1 MMNII
6 YIHSHDTGR
15 YVQPY
20 GHAIPTPNIQ
30 KLAEEG
36 VLFRQA
42 FCANPTCSPSRAC
55 LLSGQWAHTAGMGG
69 LVNRGWSLPTPKKLV
84 MHTLAEAGYETVLA
98 GFQHVVKD
106 VNEAGY
112 SRNLARDTKLSGG
125 AEERAAAFIAET
137 SQSGNRPFFLD
148 VGFSETHRARSV
160 KPGGFAPQP
169 NGEAKTDPRYVKP
182 PAPFSD
188 TPETRQDMADYIDAA
203 RTLDQKMGV
212 VFSALEKYQLADK
225 TLVICTTDHGLAF
238 PEMKSRLTDHGIGI
252 MLIMRGPAGFSG
264 GQVIDELVS
273 QIDLF
278 PTVCDLL
285 SIDHPD
291 WLQGHSI
298 LPLVQ
303 GNADAVRSEVFAEVN
318 YHCCYEPQRAIRT
331 KRWKYIRRYDQAQ
344 HWAMPNCD
352 DSISKTFFLDHG
364 WQAHE
369 PESERLY
376 DLVFDPYERHNLIA
390 SGQAD
395 EKVLESMRQRLEHWR
410 SETSDPILEHPVM
423 PAPKMAVL
431 NKYDALSPNDK
442 EYPVSQFIE
451 EMTQRGA

>member
-1 MMNII
+1 MNII

-20 GHAIPTPNIQ
+20 GHSIPTPNIQ

-69 LVNRGWSLPTPKKLV
+69 LVNRGWSLPTPKNLI

-106 VNEAGY
+106 VKEAGY
-112 SRNLARDTKLSGG
+112 SRNLAKETTFSGET
-125 AEERAAAFIAET
+125 EERAATFIAEA
-137 SQSGNRPFFLD
+137 SKSDNQPFFLD
-148 VGFSETHRARSV
+148 VGFFETHRARSV

-182 PAPFSD
+182 PAPFPD

-212 VFSALEKYQLADK
+212 VFSALEENKLADK

-252 MLIMRGPAGFSG
+252 MLIMRGPADFSG
-264 GQVIDELVS
+264 GLVIDELVS

-278 PTVCDLL
+278 PTICDILN
-285 SIDHPD
+285 IDHPK

-298 LPLVQ
+298 VPLLQ
-303 GNADAVRSEVFAEVN
+303 GTTDKIRSEIFAEVN

-331 KRWKYIRRYDQAQ
+331 KRWKYIRRYDQAPN
-344 HWAMPNCD
+344 WAMPNCD

-364 WQAHE
+364 WQEHRPE
-369 PESERLY
+369 PERLY
-376 DLVFDPYERHNLIA
+376 DLVFDPFERHNLIS

-395 EKVLESMRQRLEHWR
+395 EQVLQSMRQRLEDWR
-410 SETSDPILEHPVM
+410 IETKDPTLEHPIV
-423 PAPKMAVL
+423 PFPETAVL
-431 NKYDALSPNDK
+431 NKYDAVSPNDE
-442 EYPVSQFIE
+442 EYPASQFLQ
-451 EMTQRGA
+451 EMTDRAT